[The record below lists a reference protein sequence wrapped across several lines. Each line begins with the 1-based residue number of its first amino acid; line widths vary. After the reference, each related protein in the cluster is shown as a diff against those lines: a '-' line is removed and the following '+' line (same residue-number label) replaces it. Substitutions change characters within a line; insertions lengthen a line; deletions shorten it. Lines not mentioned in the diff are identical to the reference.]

1 MIRIERSAGRWSRHA
16 SRFAHAS
23 LVRGAR
29 ALGDPLVALRLHAG
43 LDLQLTL
50 NSPSGHFYIVSTISV
65 ITVGIAVVVAAIA
78 LRADN
83 IRALLLTLSFVS
95 MAAIFSVH
103 GLSTPGFI
111 VDERFYGVTGT
122 TSQLALL
129 VSSAFLAASAI
140 AWPANVSAIFHD
152 RAAMILGGWS
162 AILLVFA
169 LLALSRPDLV
179 PPAFSARGEFQWGAT
194 ALIVAFAAFAA
205 TRYGSGFRHSGLPMY
220 GAVALGAL
228 LLGEAQITLRLGAVW
243 SGIFWLYHV
252 QLLFGIGSIVARV
265 LLEYGRGRSPLRA
278 IEQLMVSDPLAQIR
292 AGKSGPILGL
302 AAALEARDGYTIGHG
317 ERVAELSAMMGR
329 ELALSPRRLRV
340 LWQGAMLHDVGKIGV
355 PDALLHK
362 PGALTD
368 EEFDVIR
375 EHPVRGDQL
384 MAAASD
390 GSGNTVER
398 AVIRHH
404 HERWDGG
411 GYPDGL
417 AGEAIP
423 FEARIV
429 AVADVYDALRSM
441 RSYRDAWSA
450 DRAQQ
455 TIIEGANAHFDA
467 RCVVAFEAVVAAW
480 EAQVRPDDLVY
491 EERRSAA

>member
-1 MIRIERSAGRWSRHA
+1 MRAALRTPLWSVVLVLSAI
-16 SRFAHAS
+16 
-23 LVRGAR
+23 
-29 ALGDPLVALRLHAG
+29 PLVALRLHAG

-78 LRADN
+78 QRADN

-140 AWPANVSAIFHD
+140 AWPANVSAIFRD

-252 QLLFGIGSIVARV
+252 QLLFGIGSIVAGV

-429 AVADVYDALRSM
+429 AVADVYDALRSI

-450 DRAQQ
+450 ERAQQ